1 MPFGSITFLDFAPSY
16 RSGSPIESGF
26 IVKYLSIC
34 LNPASPSWCII
45 RVSSTYSNLPQR
57 GFTIMVYKGASPSW
71 CIKAAAPSWCIK
83 AASPSWC
90 IIRMSSTYSNLP
102 QRGFTIMVYKGAS
115 PSWCIKAAA
124 PSWCIKAASPSWCII
139 RMSSTYS
146 IIFELVTGSD
156 HGSRQNLY
164 PRGCMQSAICSAER
178 RSYSAQTI
186 TACRP

>member
-34 LNPASPSWCII
+34 LNTASPSWCII

-83 AASPSWC
+83 AASP
-90 IIRMSSTYSNLP
+90 
-102 QRGFTIMVYKGAS
+102 A
-115 PSWCIKAAA
+115 
-124 PSWCIKAASPSWCII
+124 WCII